1 MTDSNKDAPKK
12 DDAIDNLDD
21 DWAQAMSEQMAGTP
35 PNQAQG
41 LGDDT
46 IGDSDPDTT
55 EDSVDNDDWAA
66 ALAEQ
71 TAAQLDAEQG
81 TAQLDADQ
89 SVGQADAGTDV
100 ATTASAAPE
109 LFRPLTGESS
119 EAHNDIEMIMDIPV
133 QMSVELGRTRL
144 TIKNILQL
152 GQGSVV
158 ELDGLAGEPMDIYVN
173 GYLIAQGEVVVV
185 DDKYGIRITDII
197 TPSDRINRLN
207 RR

>member
-1 MTDSNKDAPKK
+1 MTDSNKDAPKNE
-12 DDAIDNLDD
+12 DSLDNLDD
-21 DWAQAMSEQMAGTP
+21 AWAQAMSEQMGDTP

-41 LGDDT
+41 LGSNDTAADD
-46 IGDSDPDTT
+46 GADSQEGTV
-55 EDSVDNDDWAA
+55 DSDDWAA

-71 TAAQLDAEQG
+71 TAAQLDA
-81 TAQLDADQ
+81 DAP
-89 SVGQADAGTDV
+89 
-100 ATTASAAPE
+100 ATPLSDPVPASAAPE
-109 LFRPLTGESS
+109 LFKPLTDDG
-119 EAHNDIEMIMDIPV
+119 ADAQNDIEMIMDIPI

-144 TIKNILQL
+144 TIKNLLQL

-158 ELDGLAGEPMDIYVN
+158 ELDGLAGEPMDIFVN

-185 DDKYGIRITDII
+185 DDKYGIRITDIV